1 MSDDHVHDA
10 EAATSLAHEP
20 EFGAFGVDD
29 AWELGCLLRNS
40 AAAAGHAVTI
50 DIRRPTG
57 ILFHSAL
64 PGSLPDQQEWVR
76 KKAAVV
82 FRFEVSS
89 ALVAQRLT
97 GAGIDATAMGWLD
110 PADYAL
116 AGGSV
121 PVRVT
126 GAGVVAAVTVSG
138 LSSESD
144 HQLVIDGMRRMLAD
158 R

>member
-1 MSDDHVHDA
+1 MSNDDGRDA
-10 EAATSLAHEP
+10 EVAAPPALEP
-20 EFGAFGVDD
+20 EFGAFGADD
-29 AWELGCLLRNS
+29 AWELGCLLRTR

-64 PGSLPDQQEWVR
+64 PGALPDQQEWVR
-76 KKAAVV
+76 KKAQVV
-82 FRFEVSS
+82 FRFEASS
-89 ALVAQRLT
+89 ALIAQRLA
-97 GAGIDATAMGWLD
+97 GASIDAAALGWLD
-110 PADYAL
+110 PAEYAL

-138 LSSESD
+138 LSSDED
-144 HQLVIDGMRRMLAD
+144 HQLVIDGMLTLLAD
-158 R
+158 L